1 MRKQIVRGQVG
12 KGANMNTKDEV
23 SLVKYGVEYD
33 ELSDARQKIINEIIA
48 KSKGEQN
55 RNV

>member
-1 MRKQIVRGQVG
+1 
-12 KGANMNTKDEV
+12 MNTKDEV
-23 SLVKYGVEYD
+23 SLDKYGIEYD